1 MQAINFMLKPT
12 LTKLKMGLNLQESMA
27 EGGTWQATSLL
38 EVLGLILSEW
48 CILCLLSLSVHASFF
63 EISWLPPTAHRLR
76 IRWIRE
82 SKFPTG
88 KNGSVCVYLSI
99 CVSSVID
106 WQHVE
111 GFPCLLQYVLVYD
124 ISLLH
129 YQPRRK
135 YVRKQ

>member
-1 MQAINFMLKPT
+1 MVGD
-12 LTKLKMGLNLQESMA
+12 LTTRGPRVD
-27 EGGTWQATSLL
+27 L
-38 EVLGLILSEW
+38 ERVVHSVFALS
-48 CILCLLSLSVHASFF
+48 LSLSVHASFF

-111 GFPCLLQYVLVYD
+111 GFPCLL
-124 ISLLH
+124 
-129 YQPRRK
+129 
-135 YVRKQ
+135 